1 MPTSPTFIAI
11 DFETASFERTSA
23 CAVSLVRVE
32 NLEIVQRET
41 RLIRPPSPNFHF
53 TYIHGLTWADVAQ
66 EPTFGEIW
74 PELEPL
80 LDGTDFL
87 AAHNAPFDRGVLDAC
102 CDHSGCDMPDLPFI
116 CTVNL
121 ARRMWRIYPTKLP
134 MVCERLGIPLVHH
147 DPASDAEACARITIA
162 AMKDG
167 WRGLEG

>member
-1 MPTSPTFIAI
+1 MAPTFIAI

-32 NLEIVQRET
+32 DLEIVARET
-41 RLIRPPSPNFHF
+41 RLIQPPSPDFHF
-53 TYIHGLTWADVAQ
+53 TYIHGITWADVAC
-66 EPTFGEIW
+66 EPTFGETW
-74 PELEPL
+74 PDLADL
-80 LDGTDFL
+80 LDGADFL

-102 CDHSGCDMPDLPFI
+102 CARAGLAMPDLPFV

-121 ARRMWRIYPTKLP
+121 ARRMWRIHPTKLP
-134 MVCERLGIPLVHH
+134 NVCQALDIPLVHH
-147 DPASDAEACARITIA
+147 DPASDAEACAKITIA